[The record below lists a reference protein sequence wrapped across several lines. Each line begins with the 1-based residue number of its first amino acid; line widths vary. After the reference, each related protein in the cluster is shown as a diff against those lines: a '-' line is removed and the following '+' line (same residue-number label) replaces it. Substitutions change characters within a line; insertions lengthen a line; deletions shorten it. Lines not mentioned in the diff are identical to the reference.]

1 MPLGAGVLLFVIALS
16 SFGRIKDFSPAGS
29 VKDPAAILAVLSVVA
44 LSYLLI
50 ETLRL
55 LYPAPRRR
63 TRLE

>member
-1 MPLGAGVLLFVIALS
+1 MIGVPLFVVAIS
-16 SFGRIKDFSPAGS
+16 SLKRIRDFSPAGS

-63 TRLE
+63 TRLQ